1 MNKLVLPSVDTSLM
15 KGLDLSLSFFS
26 SNLMNDLVKYWRI
39 CNLLYNWI
47 IQWLVV
53 TNWRTLNGFQ
63 GKTPMFASIT
73 EATSTVPGLAQVL
86 PPFLSFFPHLCRY
99 CVCVLSDFSFLFV
112 LESLLFFLAFLWLT
126 LNFNWFLKYRRRQK
140 PDVSR
145 EIHIHAD
152 WRATG
157 IRSCG
162 LE

>member
-39 CNLLYNWI
+39 CNWLYNWI

-73 EATSTVPGLAQVL
+73 EAPSTVPALAQVL
-86 PPFLSFFPHLCRY
+86 PPSLSFFPHLCRY
-99 CVCVLSDFSFLFV
+99 CARVCIYMCVCMYMCICVLIVSFFFCFL

-126 LNFNWFLKYRRRQK
+126 FNSNWFLKYRRR
-140 PDVSR
+140 
-145 EIHIHAD
+145 
-152 WRATG
+152 
-157 IRSCG
+157 
-162 LE
+162 